1 MRLKSELHAII
12 GVCAALVFLVV
23 GATAWWEVRRVHLLE
38 VEALGRTLALNV
50 SRSCAR
56 AVGQDPPSAPGLR
69 YLIDSSREGDARVVA
84 AAVFDSQGRCLERV
98 GATSRETTGPEDD
111 PLLRRV
117 LALPAD
123 LPTEQVVETV
133 RGEEHDRYGPHGEP
147 LLEFATPI
155 ADAEG
160 RSAGVLVLS
169 LVREPAGIGYARPV
183 TFVVFSASVLIGLVW
198 LILYKMLDQ
207 RILTPILQL
216 SRGIERVRAGD
227 LSARVELARQ
237 DEIGVLTRSF
247 NDLIGI
253 LVERDSLQARLA
265 EANRLA
271 EAHARLHE
279 AHVQLKRAQE
289 QLILNEKHASLGRL
303 VHGLNHELNN
313 PLSAAQNMI
322 PPLLSALEG
331 LRSSLQ
337 PPPPPPP
344 PREDQALLHS
354 AASADALDPVAL
366 DPSAL
371 DPSALDPSALDPVA
385 LDLGGSDAAE
395 LVVQGPAPGPPAGD
409 RDEGQT
415 PAAPLPGEPATAG
428 PGGSPA
434 GGSGAALSASA
445 LEEVDEHLQDLGS
458 AAEVIA
464 RSVKR
469 AINIM
474 RDLGQFSKLGQ
485 ADLQEVELRAMV
497 EEAITACEREL
508 GPDGR
513 VAVLLDLPEPEGRP
527 LRLKAFPSLLLQ
539 VFVNLFVNAGQAI
552 RGPGKVKVA
561 ARLIGNGRVR
571 IDVEDTGPGI
581 PKENLGKIF
590 EPFFT
595 TKEQGQ
601 GSGLGLSIC
610 LGVIEKHGGT
620 LVAKKQRRGAHFVI
634 ELPLEP
640 VVPTGDPWTS
650 SPLLA
655 APGASAS
662 GITTVAVPPG

>member
-1 MRLKSELHAII
+1 MRLKPELHAII
-12 GVCAALVFLVV
+12 GVCAALTFLVV

-38 VEALGRTLALNV
+38 VEALGKVLALNV

-56 AVGQDPPSAPGLR
+56 ALTQDPPAAPGLR
-69 YLIDSSREGDARVVA
+69 YLIDSSREDPDARVVA
-84 AAVFDSQGRCLERV
+84 AAVFDRDGRILERV
-98 GATSRETTGPEDD
+98 GATSRETAGPQED
-111 PLLRRV
+111 PLLLSV
-117 LALPAD
+117 LEGTAEASAAQD
-123 LPTEQVVETV
+123 VVIAQSEDF
-133 RGEEHDRYGPHGEP
+133 DRYGPHGEP

-155 ADAEG
+155 ADPEG
-160 RSAGVLVLS
+160 RRVGVLVLS
-169 LVREPAGIGYARPV
+169 LVREPAGIGYARTV
-183 TFVVFSASVLIGLVW
+183 TFVVLSAALLVGAVWFVL
-198 LILYKMLDQ
+198 YMMLDK
-207 RILTPILQL
+207 RILTPILEL

-227 LSARVELARQ
+227 LSARVEIARQ
-237 DEIGVLTRSF
+237 DEIGLLTRSF
-247 NDLIGI
+247 NELIGI

-279 AHVQLKRAQE
+279 AHLQLKRAQE

-322 PPLLSALEG
+322 PPLLAALEG
-331 LRSSLQ
+331 V
-337 PPPPPPP
+337 
-344 PREDQALLHS
+344 REALERPGPAGRGEPDTPLLHS
-354 AASADALDPVAL
+354 AASADALDVV
-366 DPSAL
+366 S
-371 DPSALDPSALDPVA
+371 
-385 LDLGGSDAAE
+385 GSDASGRFAKAGLDLPE
-395 LVVQGPAPGPPAGD
+395 ATQVPA
-409 RDEGQT
+409 
-415 PAAPLPGEPATAG
+415 
-428 PGGSPA
+428 
-434 GGSGAALSASA
+434 GSGAPAAV
-445 LEEVDEHLQDLGS
+445 EEHLQDLAS

-464 RSVKR
+464 RSVGR
-469 AINIM
+469 AINIV
-474 RDLGQFSKLGQ
+474 RDLGAFSRLGQ
-485 ADLQEVELRAMV
+485 ADLQEIELRAMV

-513 VAVLLDLPEPEGRP
+513 VAAVLDIPEVDGRP

-561 ARLIGNGRVR
+561 ARLLPQGRVR

-581 PKENLGKIF
+581 PKENLGKVF

-601 GSGLGLSIC
+601 GTGLGLSIC
-610 LGVIEKHGGT
+610 LGVVEKHGGT
-620 LVAKKQRRGAHFVI
+620 IVAKRQRRGAHFVI

-640 VVPTGDPWTS
+640 VIPGPADPWTS
-650 SPLLA
+650 SPLLS

-662 GITTVAVPPG
+662 GVTAASVPTAAGPKDPLSNAGAAG

>member
-38 VEALGRTLALNV
+38 VEALGKTLALNV
-50 SRSCAR
+50 SRSCSR
-56 AVGQDPPSAPGLR
+56 AVGQDPPAAPGLK
-69 YLIDSSREGDARVVA
+69 YLIDSSSEGPDARVVA
-84 AAVFDSQGRCLERV
+84 AAVFDRSGRCLERV
-98 GATSRETTGPEDD
+98 GATSREATGPEED
-111 PLLRRV
+111 PLLRQA
-117 LALPAD
+117 LDLPAAD
-123 LPTEQVVETV
+123 VVNAH
-133 RGEEHDRYGPHGEP
+133 GEEHDRYGPHGEP
-147 LLEFATPI
+147 LEEFATPI
-155 ADAEG
+155 ADLEG
-160 RSAGVLVLS
+160 RPVGVLMLS

-183 TFVVFSASVLIGLVW
+183 TFVVMSASVLIGLVW

-227 LSARVELARQ
+227 LTARVELARQ

-247 NDLIGI
+247 NELIGI

-279 AHVQLKRAQE
+279 AHLQLKRAQE

-322 PPLLSALEG
+322 PPLQAALEG
-331 LRSSLQ
+331 LRRSLE
-337 PPPPPPP
+337 PPPASPP
-344 PREDQALLHS
+344 PREDAALLHS
-354 AASADALDPVAL
+354 AASADALDPVG
-366 DPSAL
+366 
-371 DPSALDPSALDPVA
+371 
-385 LDLGGSDAAE
+385 LDLAGGSDAAE
-395 LVVQGPAPGPPAGD
+395 LVTQGTPPLPVVTSAVPAVEPAPEPPPPAD
-409 RDEGQT
+409 PEQ
-415 PAAPLPGEPATAG
+415 
-428 PGGSPA
+428 
-434 GGSGAALSASA
+434 
-445 LEEVDEHLQDLGS
+445 VDEHIQDLAS

-485 ADLQEVELRAMV
+485 ADLQWVELRALV

-513 VAVLLDLPEPEGRP
+513 VAVLVDLPEPDGKP

-552 RGPGKVKVA
+552 VGPGKVKVT
-561 ARLIGNGRVR
+561 ARLIANGRVR

-581 PKENLGKIF
+581 PKENLGKVF

-620 LVAKKQRRGAHFVI
+620 LVAKKQRKGAHFVI

-640 VVPTGDPWTS
+640 VVPTGEPWTS
-650 SPLLA
+650 SPLL

-662 GITTVAVPPG
+662 GITTVALPPG